1 MKDAARYYFKYGIL
15 TTTVWVALDALGL
28 MPDNPYGSWLQELT
42 TIWLTG
48 IPITATRH
56 LFFKNLPDLPGFG
69 PPPKPRPRPKHSR
82 VGTIMIL
89 AIFTAVMLGILR
101 LEAVGF

>member
-1 MKDAARYYFKYGIL
+1 MKDAARYYFKYSML
-15 TTTVWVALDALGL
+15 TTIVWGTLNALGL

-48 IPITATRH
+48 IPIAATRH
-56 LFFKNLPDLPGFG
+56 LFSKTSPNLPGFG

-82 VGTIMIL
+82 AGTIMIL
-89 AIFTAVMLGILR
+89 AIFTAIMLGILR
-101 LEAVGF
+101 LETVGF

>member
-1 MKDAARYYFKYGIL
+1 MKDAAKYYFKYGML
-15 TTTVWVALDALGL
+15 TTTVWVALNALGL
-28 MPDNPYGSWLQELT
+28 MPDNPYGSWLQYLT

-48 IPITATRH
+48 IPIAATRH
-56 LFFKNLPDLPGFG
+56 LLFKNLPGFG

-82 VGTIMIL
+82 VGTFMIL
-89 AIFTAVMLGILR
+89 AIFTAIMLGILR